1 MHLDAFTFFV
11 SSPAAQARDAGGD
24 PANHMGTRV
33 EFIARIIG
41 AAVLAFAFGL
51 LGSELAGMLEFPP
64 LWPMLGLGAVGAILG
79 FLFTPLFTIRPIN
92 YARTQLSDMPL
103 ERLLALM
110 IGIFFG
116 LIAAALFSIPLSRL
130 PSPFGEIL
138 PLAAA
143 LGFCYL
149 GAVLMVSRY
158 GDIKDVASN
167 SWPFR
172 GRAAQVEKE
181 MAAVSEAAASAP
193 AEQPVILLDTSVII
207 DGRVL
212 DISRT
217 GFILSE
223 LIVPNFILKELQ
235 HIADSSDSLRRNRG
249 RRGLEILGL
258 LQNES
263 PVPISFTDQD
273 IASIPDADSKLVGL
287 ARQMN
292 CPIMTNDYNL
302 NRVAEL
308 QGVIVLNIN
317 DLANAVKAAFL
328 PGEELRVNIIQEGK
342 EYGQGVGYLEDG
354 TMVVVEDGYKLINST
369 HNVTVTKVLQTAA
382 GRMIFAKP

>member
-1 MHLDAFTFFV
+1 
-11 SSPAAQARDAGGD
+11 
-24 PANHMGTRV
+24 MGTRI
-33 EFIARIIG
+33 ELIARIIG

-64 LWPMLGLGAVGAILG
+64 LWPMLGLGAIGAFLG
-79 FLFTPLFTIRPIN
+79 FLITPLVTIRPIN
-92 YARTQLSDMPL
+92 YARAQLSDMPL
-103 ERLLALM
+103 ERLVALM

-158 GDIKDVASN
+158 GDIKDVAS
-167 SWPFR
+167 SAWPFR
-172 GRAAQVEKE
+172 GRSAQAEREALARASE
-181 MAAVSEAAASAP
+181 MEALAASA
-193 AEQPVILLDTSVII
+193 EKPVILLDTSVII

-287 ARQMN
+287 ARQLN

-308 QGVIVLNIN
+308 QGVTVLNIN

-328 PGEELRVNIIQEGK
+328 PGEELKVNIIQEGK

-354 TMVVVEDGYKLINST
+354 TMVVVEDGYNLINST
-369 HNVTVTKVLQTAA
+369 QSVTVTKVLQTAA